1 MNILN
6 FKTLPFDKK
15 CDTITNYSTYLGY
28 RAMGDTKVFL
38 YGYKCF
44 FIEVFYSS
52 SKSDILMINS
62 FNDVA
67 GLEDYLE
74 LISLNDLN

>member
-15 CDTITNYSTYLGY
+15 CDTITYHSTYLGH
-28 RAMGDTKVFL
+28 RTLGETKVFL
-38 YGYKCF
+38 YSYKSF

-52 SKSDILMINS
+52 AKASILMINS
-62 FNDVA
+62 FNEVE
-67 GLEDYLE
+67 GLEDYIKN
-74 LISLNDLN
+74 ISLDDLN